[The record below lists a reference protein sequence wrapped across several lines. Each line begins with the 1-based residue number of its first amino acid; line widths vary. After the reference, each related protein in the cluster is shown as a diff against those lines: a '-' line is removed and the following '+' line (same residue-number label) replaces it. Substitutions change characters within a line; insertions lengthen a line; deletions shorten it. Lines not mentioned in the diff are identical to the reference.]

1 MARRPA
7 PEGADRRQQILESAL
22 TVFAEQGFEGATTK
36 EIARRADVTQGLI
49 YFYFPS
55 KEDLFFATIEHETEQ
70 AESAL
75 DLAREAASEDPPAVV
90 LPRMFARVVEVLSSP
105 RTANLMRIMRH
116 AEALGGREWK
126 CAAASRAPASALGQR
141 IAAELRAYLDTQHG
155 RGTLRPLDT
164 TLTSQLITGALVTV
178 LVRRGKGNESLE
190 QRTPAQIVDAAVDTF
205 LRGLLPPAPAV
216 PAPAVPAPAV
226 PAASVP
232 ALPILV
238 AASGP

>member
-126 CAAASRAPASALGQR
+126 CAASRAPASALGQR

-205 LRGLLPPAPAV
+205 LRGLLPPEA
-216 PAPAVPAPAV
+216 AVPAPAV